1 MSIKQ
6 ELNITA
12 SKVSNITDPSENDL
26 KFIESVMTNLKKDY
40 NIEKVV
46 GLCREE
52 AEKGKFSY
60 HFKIDCADYYPL
72 SLDMIEDLVREL
84 AIELMKPGY
93 DFIVL
98 YSKTSAFYE
107 DLPRIG
113 VIISWI

>member
-6 ELNITA
+6 ELNLTA

-26 KFIESVMTNLKKDY
+26 KFIESVITNLKENY

-46 GLCREE
+46 DLCKKE

-72 SLDMIEDLVREL
+72 SLDMINDWMREL
-84 AIELMKPGY
+84 ATELMKPDY
-93 DFIVL
+93 DFTVL
-98 YSKTSAFYE
+98 YNKNPALYKNPAKIE
-107 DLPRIG
+107 VAIN
-113 VIISWI
+113 WI